1 MQQLDPNLQLGLDV
15 AACLGSHV
23 GKELLDI
30 LSKGLGVDMV
40 GILEQVS
47 QKGFMNKV
55 ENGAVF
61 RFAHDKIQQAGKSA
75 A

>member
-1 MQQLDPNLQLGLDV
+1 MEQLHPDLKLGLGV

-23 GKELLDI
+23 GKDLLDI
-30 LSKGLGVDMV
+30 LSKGLGVDLV

-55 ENGAVF
+55 ENGTVF
-61 RFAHDKIQQAGKSA
+61 CFAHDKIQQAGKSA